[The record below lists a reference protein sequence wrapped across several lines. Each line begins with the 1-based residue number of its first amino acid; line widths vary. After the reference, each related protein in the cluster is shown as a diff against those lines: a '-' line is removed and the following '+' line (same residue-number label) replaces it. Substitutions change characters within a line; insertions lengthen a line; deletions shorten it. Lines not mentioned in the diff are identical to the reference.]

1 MSELTCSFVIPTL
14 NEAGGISRLL
24 ADLHARFPDAQLIV
38 VDGGSSDG
46 TGDLARPSCD
56 ILINSAAGRALQ
68 MNRGALEASGH
79 YILFLHADSMPSV
92 DADTLQR
99 YLADTPAWGFCRV
112 RIDGN
117 SSVFRL
123 ISFFMNWR
131 SRLTR
136 VATGDQM
143 LFINRDLLQRVGG
156 FDEIPLM
163 EDVAFS
169 KRLRALASPRVITE
183 PVTTSSRRWQKAGV
197 LRTVLQ
203 MWCLRLAYFF
213 GVSPQRL
220 WRYYYGGD

>member
-1 MSELTCSFVIPTL
+1 MSEVTCSFVIPTL
-14 NEAGGISRLL
+14 NEAAGILQLL
-24 ADLHARFPDAQLIV
+24 ADLRARFPDAQLIV

-46 TGDLARPSCD
+46 TADLATPLCD

-68 MNRGALEASGH
+68 MNRGALEASGQ
-79 YILFLHADSMPSV
+79 YILFLHADSQPSV

-112 RIDGN
+112 RIDGD
-117 SSVFRL
+117 SAVFRM

-143 LFINRDLLQRVGG
+143 LFIHRDLLQRAGG

-169 KRLRALASPRVITE
+169 KRLRALASPRLIAE
-183 PVTTSSRRWQKAGV
+183 PVTTSSRRWQEAGV
-197 LRTVLQ
+197 LRTILQ
-203 MWCLRLAYFF
+203 MWCLRLAYFL
-213 GVSPQRL
+213 GVSPRRL
-220 WRYYYGGD
+220 WRYYYGDD